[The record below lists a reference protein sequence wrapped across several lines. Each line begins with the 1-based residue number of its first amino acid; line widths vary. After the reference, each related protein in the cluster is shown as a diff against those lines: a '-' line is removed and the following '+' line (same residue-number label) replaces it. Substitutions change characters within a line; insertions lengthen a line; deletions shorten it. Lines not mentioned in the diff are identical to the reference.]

1 MSTFKR
7 TTYLR
12 ETKVMPIGWEW
23 WLIIM
28 ITINTLFNV
37 LRYFHSSIKSK
48 RLKIRNKREDQSKI
62 KSYYLGDEHI
72 RSTID
77 WIETK
82 GDRRLF

>member
-1 MSTFKR
+1 
-7 TTYLR
+7 
-12 ETKVMPIGWEW
+12 MPELGWEW

-37 LRYFHSSIKSK
+37 LRYFHSSIKK

-72 RSTID
+72 RSTVD